1 MSVATIPQS
10 KLPSSDSQQPHVV
23 SEPRDFFA
31 LSITTS
37 QSRASPAA
45 ASPASAGEAVRPAI
59 PRESDAA
66 KVFQEHFKIQ
76 FCQHFVCSD
85 ERVVRAHDASIC
97 VRSASLSDIQDAL
110 QDVVRCMFASS
121 ECRKKLS
128 LLVHLNMQ
136 LSSQGATSARDAGS
150 SDGLVAITLHAR
162 CSLRV

>member
-1 MSVATIPQS
+1 MSATTIHQS
-10 KLPSSDSQQPHVV
+10 QLPSPDLQQPQV

-37 QSRASPAA
+37 HSHALPIATS
-45 ASPASAGEAVRPAI
+45 ASAGETVHPSVLRQPDAV
-59 PRESDAA
+59 
-66 KVFQEHFKIQ
+66 KVFEEDFKIQ
-76 FCQHFVCSD
+76 FCQRFVCSD
-85 ERVVRAHDASIC
+85 TEVANTHDPLVS